1 MDKKAVDKIKKE
13 LLGRKK
19 QIEKDLQ
26 SFTKQDIHEKD
37 ARHTKFPDYGNAC
50 DDSVQ
55 EVDDYTTGL
64 ATEEVLEEILRD
76 INNALDRIAKN
87 TYGICKYCKKEID
100 EKRLLA
106 RPVANTCVACKLK
119 MQKMV

>member
-1 MDKKAVDKIKKE
+1 MNKKIIDQIKKE
-13 LLGRKK
+13 LLVRKK
-19 QIEKDLQ
+19 QITKDLQ

-37 ARHTKFPDYGNAC
+37 VRHAKFPDYGDAY
-50 DDSVQ
+50 DESVQ

-64 ATEEVLEEILRD
+64 ATEEVLEETLRD
-76 INNALDRIAKN
+76 INNTLDRIAN
-87 TYGICKYCKKEID
+87 DTYGICKYCKQPID

-106 RPVANTCVACKLK
+106 RPVANTCIACKLK